1 MILQHTALYR
11 GYKKRNAELDVLS
24 ENLPSYYK
32 EKKGSV
38 VSQEYADIA
47 DEATLKPLYSYLLK
61 KYQLLDRVIRARKLH
76 HSHL

>member
-32 EKKGSV
+32 EKKSSV